1 MTNSPYKYVF
11 GPALSRRLGR
21 SLGIDVVP
29 FKTCTYDCVYCQ
41 LGPTTVRT
49 VERKAYVPLD
59 EVLDELRR
67 KLDSG
72 VQADYVTIGGSG
84 EPTLYSEIGPLI
96 AGIKSLTQTPVAVL
110 TNGSLLWDPEVRE
123 ALSLADVVLPSLDA
137 SDAQAFLAVNQPIAA
152 ISYERMIAGLESF
165 RETYSGQIWLEIF
178 LTAPLD
184 PQSPAIDRFIDCI
197 GRIRPDKIHLNTL
210 ARPAPG
216 STAVPVAPDN
226 LHEIARRLGPSAE
239 VIADIPAVV
248 VQASRAKTAEI
259 VVRAS
264 RLHVSEDDILALIQ
278 RHPCNIEDIAGG
290 LSIPV
295 LEAMKHVEHLLQQGK
310 LTAEYRNNVAFY
322 LAANRN

>member
-1 MTNSPYKYVF
+1 MAQKYVF

-41 LGPTTVRT
+41 LGPTTVHT
-49 VERKAYVPLD
+49 LERKPYVPLD
-59 EVLDELRR
+59 EVLDELRS
-67 KLDSG
+67 KLETG
-72 VQADYVTIGGSG
+72 VLPDYVTIGGSG

-96 AGIKSLTQTPVAVL
+96 TGIKSLTPTPVAVL
-110 TNGSLLWDPEVRE
+110 TNGSLLWDPEVRD
-123 ALSLADVVLPSLDA
+123 ALNLANVVLPSLDA
-137 SDAQAFLAVNQPIAA
+137 SDAQTFLAVNQPIAA
-152 ISYERMIAGLESF
+152 ITYERMIAGLESF

-178 LTAPLD
+178 LTAPIE

-216 STAVPVAPDN
+216 STAVPVAPN
-226 LHEIARRLGPSAE
+226 IMQKIARRIGPNAE
-239 VIADIPAVV
+239 VIANFPN
-248 VQASRAKTAEI
+248 I
-259 VVRAS
+259 VAQAS
-264 RLHVSEDDILALIQ
+264 RLHVSEDEILALVR
-278 RHPCNIEDIAGG
+278 RHPCSLQDIAAG